1 MALIVALIFVAI
13 CTFAIYKLIMWSRRT
28 GNNIGNVGALVIALI
43 MMVGVKTL
51 VPLDSA
57 TGAKATTSTTSK
69 SAVTV
74 KTTAPA
80 KQTISTADANLKSRI
95 ENYVQSLPGSM
106 VVRIGGNSEYGFS
119 VDVDYNFMTSDKAA
133 AKAAAVDLIY
143 DIVGANSDCGFKWI
157 YVNCMDGKSPIGLI
171 VQYEN
176 GEFRTLP

>member
-13 CTFAIYKLIMWSRRT
+13 CTFAIYKLIMWSRRM
-28 GNNIGNVGALVIALI
+28 GNNFGNAGALVIALI

-57 TGAKATTSTTSK
+57 TDAKAKTSTTSK

-80 KQTISTADANLKSRI
+80 KQTISTADTNLKSRI
-95 ENYVQSLPGSM
+95 KNYLQSLPGSQ
-106 VVRIGGNSEYGFS
+106 VVIVNGNSEYGFS
-119 VDVDYNFMTSDKAA
+119 VDVDYNFGTSDKAE

-143 DIVGANSDCGFKWI
+143 DIVAANSDCGFKWI
-157 YVNCMDGKSPIGLI
+157 YVVCLNGKSPIGLI